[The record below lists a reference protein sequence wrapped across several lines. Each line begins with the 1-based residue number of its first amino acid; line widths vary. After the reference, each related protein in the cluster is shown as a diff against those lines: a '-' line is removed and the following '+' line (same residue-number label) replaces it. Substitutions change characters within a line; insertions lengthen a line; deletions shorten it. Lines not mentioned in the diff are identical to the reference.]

1 VVKDGEAAGMAF
13 EREREEMVAGQLAA
27 RGIRDP
33 RVLDAMRHVPRH
45 RFVPPELVGHAYDD
59 TPLPIGERQ
68 TISQPYIVALMSEAL
83 ALPDAGG
90 RVLEIGTGS
99 GYQAAVLA
107 TMGARVL
114 SVELVPAL
122 AVRARAVLAELELGD
137 RVRVVEGDGT
147 LGVAD
152 DAPYDGIMV
161 TAGAPQ
167 IPRPLLSQLA
177 PGGNLVLPIGEQ
189 DVQTLVRLRRGEQ
202 GLIEDYLGEC
212 RFVKLHGAYGWD
224 EQ

>member
-1 VVKDGEAAGMAF
+1 MAF
-13 EREREEMVAGQLAA
+13 DREREEMVAGQLAA

>member
-1 VVKDGEAAGMAF
+1 VVLDGKAAGMAF
-13 EREREEMVAGQLAA
+13 EREREEMVAGQLVS
-27 RGIRDP
+27 RGIRDA

-45 RFVPPELVGHAYDD
+45 RFVPPELVAHAYDD

-83 ALPDAGG
+83 ELPDAGG

-99 GYQAAVLA
+99 GYQAAILA

-137 RVRVVEGDGT
+137 RVRVLGGDGT
-147 LGVAD
+147 LGVPD

-202 GLIEDYLGEC
+202 GLVEDYLGEC

-224 EQ
+224 EH

>member
-1 VVKDGEAAGMAF
+1 VVLDGKAAGMAF
-13 EREREEMVAGQLAA
+13 EREREEMVAGQLAS

-83 ALPDAGG
+83 ALPEGGG

-147 LGVAD
+147 LGVPD
-152 DAPYDGIMV
+152 DAPYDGIIV

>member
-1 VVKDGEAAGMAF
+1 MAF

>member
-1 VVKDGEAAGMAF
+1 VVLDGKAAGMAF
-13 EREREEMVAGQLAA
+13 EREREEMVAGQLAS

-83 ALPDAGG
+83 ALPEAGG

-99 GYQAAVLA
+99 GYQAAILA

-147 LGVAD
+147 LGVPD
-152 DAPYDGIMV
+152 DAPYDGIIV

-224 EQ
+224 EH

>member
-1 VVKDGEAAGMAF
+1 MAF
-13 EREREEMVAGQLAA
+13 DREREEMVAGQLAA

-33 RVLDAMRHVPRH
+33 RVLDAMRHLPRH